1 MADKVEGSSELQ
13 MSAFCHLE
21 RQSRMTH
28 RVDDELI
35 LDVLPVGDGGIVCI
49 RVSMYKVK
57 SVTSRLFTRTIS

>member
-49 RVSMYKVK
+49 RVSM
-57 SVTSRLFTRTIS
+57 